1 VLDRTYIV
9 NVKRLKR
16 ISQIVYDN
24 FAKSK
29 LLFPVL
35 YASTTLSVKVM
46 FEFFLLLNTHERMNA
61 CKAAY

>member
-1 VLDRTYIV
+1 MLDRTYIV

-35 YASTTLSVKVM
+35 YASTMLSVKVM
-46 FEFFLLLNTHERMNA
+46 FEFFFIT
-61 CKAAY
+61 

>member
-1 VLDRTYIV
+1 MLDRTYIV

-35 YASTTLSVKVM
+35 SASTTLSVKVM
-46 FEFFLLLNTHERMNA
+46 FEFFYYLMLMKE
-61 CKAAY
+61 